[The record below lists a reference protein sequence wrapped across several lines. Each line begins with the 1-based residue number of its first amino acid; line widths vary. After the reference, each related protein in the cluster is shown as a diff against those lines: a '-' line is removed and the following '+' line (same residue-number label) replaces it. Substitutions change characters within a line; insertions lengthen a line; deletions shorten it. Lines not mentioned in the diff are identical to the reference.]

1 MLIATP
7 LLKWYLMKGFKVSRV
22 YQAVEYKPVRCF
34 KGFEKEVS
42 AARRAGDLDP
52 DKSIIADTMKLLG
65 NSAYGSMILDKT
77 RHRRVLY
84 VKGASKA
91 KLKVNEPSFVSLTEL
106 GTDRF
111 EIQMKKKTL
120 NLDLPISIGCL
131 DKYVSR
137 DNFELTQM
145 DTDSMYMA
153 LGTNDLQSAI
163 RPEKLEEFKKLV
175 EGSCHCD
182 EIEGDDDHWFPRTC
196 CKKHAQFD
204 RRTPGLFKLEAEG
217 DEMICLASKTYILQ
231 NPRSRKEPVEVVGE
245 LDGESNQLLKDE
257 IKFSCKGINKSRLLK
272 LTEDPMAMYKSVLE
286 SGTSYSSENAGFRCR
301 NGNMWTYRQERSGFG
316 YFYCKRQVLD
326 CGVRTIPLN
335 LMLNPWPSNNY
346 EMADCIHPLG
356 LMHNWVC
363 TKNGIK
369 FHSMIHM
376 FMYEKAKFHSKSGR
390 FPQVIAKL
398 KTPSDVAKVGSKIK
412 TDTQWYNVQD
422 GVMESIMR
430 LKIRKDDQITIL
442 LDIIKGKNI
451 VYIDKFDKYWGCGLN
466 QRIAEQ
472 TEANQFPGQNR
483 LGELW
488 KKVINDN
495 DLYLTSDDED
505 DDEI

>member
-52 DKSIIADTMKLLG
+52 DKSIMADTMKLLG
-65 NSAYGSMILDKT
+65 NSAYGYMILDKT

-120 NLDLPISIGCL
+120 NLDLPISIGYFILQYAKLRMLQFYYDCL

-231 NPRSRKEPVEVVGE
+231 NPRKRKEPVEVVGE
-245 LDGESNQLLKDE
+245 LDGESNQL
-257 IKFSCKGINKSRLLK
+257 
-272 LTEDPMAMYKSVLE
+272 
-286 SGTSYSSENAGFRCR
+286 
-301 NGNMWTYRQERSGFG
+301 
-316 YFYCKRQVLD
+316 
-326 CGVRTIPLN
+326 
-335 LMLNPWPSNNY
+335 
-346 EMADCIHPLG
+346 
-356 LMHNWVC
+356 
-363 TKNGIK
+363 
-369 FHSMIHM
+369 
-376 FMYEKAKFHSKSGR
+376 
-390 FPQVIAKL
+390 
-398 KTPSDVAKVGSKIK
+398 
-412 TDTQWYNVQD
+412 
-422 GVMESIMR
+422 
-430 LKIRKDDQITIL
+430 
-442 LDIIKGKNI
+442 
-451 VYIDKFDKYWGCGLN
+451 
-466 QRIAEQ
+466 
-472 TEANQFPGQNR
+472 
-483 LGELW
+483 
-488 KKVINDN
+488 
-495 DLYLTSDDED
+495 
-505 DDEI
+505 